1 MRYAIFCYHDET
13 AVNALSRQQEDA
25 LLESLSAV
33 HQKLAAQGKLGP
45 AARLM
50 PTTAAVTLRRRDQA
64 VVIDGPF
71 AETKEA
77 LLGFYV
83 VECANFD
90 DAIETARLLEAPR
103 KAIGL
108 ATALEIRPIRL
119 FVAPDVTG

>member
-13 AVNALSRQQEDA
+13 AVNALSRQQEDD
-25 LLESLSAV
+25 LLVNLGGV

-50 PTTAAVTLRRRDQA
+50 PTTAAVTLRRRDDPI
-64 VVIDGPF
+64 VLDGPF

-77 LLGFYV
+77 LLGFYIV
-83 VECANFD
+83 DCVSLD
-90 DAIETARLLEAPR
+90 DAIETARQLEAPR
-103 KAIGL
+103 KAAGL

-119 FVAPDVTG
+119 FVGG